1 MRRILN
7 EKESKR
13 RRRKAHIRKSVIGTK
28 DRPRLVVFRS
38 SKHIYAQLVNDTTHH
53 TILTT
58 STLDKGIGEELKK
71 ASGKVARAKIVGKRM
86 SELAKEKNITQ
97 VVFDRSGYIYHGR
110 VKAVAES
117 AREGGLEF

>member
-1 MRRILN
+1 MQKTVN
-7 EKESKR
+7 EKEIKR
-13 RRRKAHIRKSVIGTK
+13 RRRKAHIRKSVVGTE

-38 SKHIYAQLVNDTTHH
+38 LKHIYAQLVNDNTHH

-58 STLDKGIGEELKK
+58 STLDKGISDELKK
-71 ASGKVARAKIVGKRM
+71 ASGKVAKAKIVGKRM

-110 VKAVAES
+110 IKAVADG
-117 AREGGLEF
+117 AREGGLDF